1 MGVCRHGQGYH
12 AKIWENWKSK
22 FNLNAAGIALVPTE
36 PIFNTLMEGK
46 ANVWILFTRQGAVK
60 QQKDLARQVGLVSSD
75 SMVRRAG
82 EFLKTACVEQLP
94 LVQLLLHWYVFC
106 RSVAEQIKN
115 AGCKRA
121 WRRGRARGGAVAAR
135 QASSRLLGLPLP
147 L

>member
-60 QQKDLARQVGLVSSD
+60 QQKDLARQVDLVSSD
-75 SMVRRAG
+75 SMVRRAE

-115 AGCKRA
+115 AGVQESVETRKGKG
-121 WRRGRARGGAVAAR
+121 RRGCC
-135 QASSRLLGLPLP
+135 QAS
-147 L
+147 